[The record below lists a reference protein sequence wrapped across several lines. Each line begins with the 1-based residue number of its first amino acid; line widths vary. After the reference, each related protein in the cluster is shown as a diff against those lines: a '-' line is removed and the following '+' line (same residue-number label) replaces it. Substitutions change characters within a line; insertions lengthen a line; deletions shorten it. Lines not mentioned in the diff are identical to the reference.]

1 MSRADRIELGKELL
15 NELEAKNIPV
25 NDNLRNDLEHG
36 VPKAIVNAEKKL
48 ANAET
53 NDEAE
58 QEVKP
63 AEEAT
68 QFIAKNEPAE
78 NVTKQEVKAEKS
90 AKEDTVLKGVS
101 GIYES
106 DIKDYIDRGYN
117 IESYRGH
124 LENGKPVYNLDFET
138 SKDKARFVKDFYGES
153 EEIDTDTSEP
163 DYAKELDEEQEKKA
177 GAEPAEEGNKKA
189 TDEGDKNNDKQAEVD
204 KLANETSQVIVSGNE
219 FGEYTDIKDLRK
231 KALSYYSEHWQ
242 GIHVKNSKLGD
253 IDIDNIDD
261 VNEDNEAHVAEF
273 TSSGKREIKST
284 SAKKEKLFL
293 IKYLPKLIH
302 QAVDLTD
309 NTSQKERHANEH
321 FYYLHTSALIE
332 GKEIPVDITLIKRND
347 RSIQFYNLTLPS
359 LENNKKNEPLV
370 SSAPESPNGALGTP
384 TVNGSS
390 TSNISQEQKPGKGKV
405 KQKGTERAGTDGNET
420 VVKENGGEVSSEYTH
435 GTETVQSLT

>member
-68 QFIAKNEPAE
+68 QSIAKNEPAE

-138 SKDKARFVKDFYGES
+138 SDDKARFVKDFYSES

-253 IDIDNIDD
+253 IDIDNID
-261 VNEDNEAHVAEF
+261 VAEF
-273 TSSGKREIKST
+273 TGSGKREIKST

>member
-1 MSRADRIELGKELL
+1 M
-15 NELEAKNIPV
+15 
-25 NDNLRNDLEHG
+25 
-36 VPKAIVNAEKKL
+36 
-48 ANAET
+48 
-53 NDEAE
+53 
-58 QEVKP
+58 
-63 AEEAT
+63 
-68 QFIAKNEPAE
+68 
-78 NVTKQEVKAEKS
+78 
-90 AKEDTVLKGVS
+90 
-101 GIYES
+101 
-106 DIKDYIDRGYN
+106 
-117 IESYRGH
+117 
-124 LENGKPVYNLDFET
+124 
-138 SKDKARFVKDFYGES
+138 
-153 EEIDTDTSEP
+153 
-163 DYAKELDEEQEKKA
+163 
-177 GAEPAEEGNKKA
+177 
-189 TDEGDKNNDKQAEVD
+189 
-204 KLANETSQVIVSGNE
+204 
-219 FGEYTDIKDLRK
+219 RK

-253 IDIDNIDD
+253 IDIDNID
-261 VNEDNEAHVAEF
+261 VAEF
-273 TSSGKREIKST
+273 TGSGKREIKST